1 MFERFNDA
9 AALSRLLISRDRRLR
24 FPGSAERRPWEALS
38 EDVKSQLLRWGE
50 EARAGYPM
58 LPATRFLAYAREGDR
73 QAWEKPYFQRRERLM
88 GAALAA
94 CVREDAAAYLD
105 AVIDGLW
112 CICEETSWVISA
124 HNGSSHEG
132 MPPACERPL
141 PDTQNPYIDLFA
153 AQTAATL
160 AYVIRLLG
168 DRLDRVSPLI
178 VRRVKLEL
186 ERRIFL
192 PFFNRDDFWWMGMI
206 RRDINNWT
214 PWILS
219 NIIDSLLLVMD
230 DGLRAA
236 QGLIRAMRM
245 LDRYIETIPA
255 DGGCDEGCAYWNMAG
270 ASLFDCLDSLYHATD
285 GAIDLFGE
293 PKIQAIGRFPLQAHI
308 HGPWYWNFADCD
320 AEPHLDGSSLC
331 RYGERVGDRDLMA
344 LGQAVMKERTGVRPL
359 DTPQMNRVLWT
370 LFGTWKE
377 AEEST
382 PPEHIALPDLQVY
395 AWRRGGWYAA
405 IKGGHNGESH
415 NHNDAGSFLLYLDG
429 QPQFI
434 DAGNLVYTAKTF
446 GPERYTLWNTRS
458 MYHNVPLIGGIEQH
472 EGREYAARVL
482 EADERGAA
490 LELAG
495 AYPEETG
502 LLSLVRHIEPHEDGL
517 ILHDH
522 AELAEPSEI
531 TWVFML
537 AHEPQYNERASLM
550 EAGEISVLLPRGAA
564 WHCEEIPVTDPRMA
578 RNYRTLWRVSLT
590 YGGQTRYDMK
600 FDITRR
606 SCRGK
611 SCTT

>member
-1 MFERFNDA
+1 MFECFDDA
-9 AALSRLLISRDRRLR
+9 AVLSHQLIEQDRRLR
-24 FPGSAERRPWEALS
+24 FPASGEQARWEALP
-38 EDVKSQLLRWGE
+38 EDIKGQILRWGD
-50 EARAGYPM
+50 EALHGYPM
-58 LPATRFLAYAREGDR
+58 LPATRFLAYVREGDR
-73 QAWEKPYFQRRERLM
+73 QAWEKPCFQRRDRLI

-94 CVREDAAAYLD
+94 CVREDNAAYLD

-132 MPPACERPL
+132 MPQAAERPL
-141 PDTQNPYIDLFA
+141 PDIQNPYIDLFA

-160 AYVIRLLG
+160 SYIIRMLG

-186 ERRIFL
+186 ENRIFL
-192 PFFNRDDFWWMGMI
+192 PFFSRDDFWWMGII

-245 LDRYIETIPA
+245 LDRYLLTIPD

-270 ASLFDCLDSLYHATD
+270 ASLFDCLDSLYFATG

-293 PKIQAIGRFPLQAHI
+293 PRIRAIGRFPLQAHI

-320 AEPHLDGSSLC
+320 AKPHLDGSSLC
-331 RYGERVGDRDLMA
+331 RYGERVGDRDLLA
-344 LGQAVMKERTGVRPL
+344 LGQAVMKERAGIRPA
-359 DTPQMNRVLWT
+359 DTPQMNRVLWA
-370 LFGTWKE
+370 LFGSWE
-377 AEEST
+377 AADET
-382 PPEHIALPDLQVY
+382 KPPEYTALPDLQVF
-395 AWRRGGWYAA
+395 AWRRDGWYMA

-415 NHNDAGSFLLYLDG
+415 NHNDLGSFLLYLDG
-429 QPQFI
+429 QPQI
-434 DAGNLVYTAKTF
+434 VDAGNLVYTARTF

-458 MYHNVPLIGGIEQH
+458 MYHNVPLIGGFEQH

-482 EADERGAA
+482 EADQRGAS

-495 AYPEETG
+495 AYPKEAG
-502 LLSLVRHIEPHEDGL
+502 LLSLVRRLEPTEGGL

-522 AELAEPSEI
+522 AELAVPSEI

-537 AHEPQYNERASLM
+537 AHEPQYDEEASQM
-550 EAGEISVLLPRGAA
+550 EVGGISILFPPGAN
-564 WHCEEIPVTDPRMA
+564 WRCEELHITDPRMA

-590 YGGQTRYDMK
+590 YKGKTRYDMK
-600 FDITRR
+600 YVITRR
-606 SCRGK
+606 TCRGK